1 MVNVPLRYLIIIFTR
16 VHNLQRGE
24 VTKWGV
30 DEINNVGLPQEDGS
44 GLRTEDLVEMTDCQ
58 GAGYG
63 VNTPEEIGKVKR
75 LHVVVVSLSERP
87 VDSLIL
93 TGDLKIKDFFK

>member
-1 MVNVPLRYLIIIFTR
+1 MVNIPLRYLIIIFTR
-16 VHNLQRGE
+16 IHNLQCGE

-30 DEINNVGLPQEDGS
+30 DEINKMLRYVGLQQEDGS

-63 VNTPEEIGKVKR
+63 VNTPGEIGKVNR
-75 LHVVVVSLSERP
+75 
-87 VDSLIL
+87 
-93 TGDLKIKDFFK
+93 